1 MAELGYSTAL
11 VENTTE
17 PTIFSV
23 EDIDL
28 FDKLNKEGIGKMNAD
43 LQEEN
48 PADYE
53 RRIRQ
58 AAVLSLE
65 TSEILGDWSEAS
77 KTSELSELASILT
90 DAEVEARFVS
100 MPYHKSILAN
110 RTYKSPM
117 CNHNRNQP
125 YLLFPGPHTSS
136 HILHLLVPK
145 HYPPFWNN

>member
-77 KTSELSELASILT
+77 KTSELS
-90 DAEVEARFVS
+90 
-100 MPYHKSILAN
+100 
-110 RTYKSPM
+110 
-117 CNHNRNQP
+117 
-125 YLLFPGPHTSS
+125 
-136 HILHLLVPK
+136 
-145 HYPPFWNN
+145 